1 MGGKRLE
8 GRVALV
14 TGGARGIGRAICEKL
29 ASEGAK
35 IAMVDIMLDVAEK
48 TAEEFNAQ
56 GFEAMAIQANVAVPE
71 DADKAIAAVVE
82 KYGKLDI
89 LVNNAG
95 ITKDTLMLKM
105 TEKEWDAV
113 LAVNLKGTFN
123 FTKAAT
129 KVMMR
134 ARYGKIVNIASV
146 VGRMGNIG
154 QANYS
159 ASKAG
164 VIALTKTTAREFG
177 SRNITANAIAP
188 GYIQTDMTEK
198 LPQAARDAFL
208 VNIPLKRA
216 GLPADVANAVCFF
229 CSDESAYI
237 TGQVMNVCGGFL
249 MS

>member
-1 MGGKRLE
+1 MGKRLE

-35 IAMVDIMLDVAEK
+35 VAMVDIMLDVAEK
-48 TAEEFNAQ
+48 TAAEFNAQ
-56 GFEAMAIQANVAVPE
+56 GYEAMAVQANVAIPA
-71 DADKAIAAVVE
+71 DAEKAVAAVVE
-82 KYGKLDI
+82 KFGKLDI

-105 TEKEWDAV
+105 TEQEWDAV

-146 VGRMGNIG
+146 VGRMGNVG

-229 CSDESAYI
+229 CSDESAYV

>member
-1 MGGKRLE
+1 MGNRVE

-35 IAMVDIMLDVAEK
+35 IAMVDIMLDVAEQ
-48 TAEEFNAQ
+48 TAAEFRAK
-56 GFEAMAIQANVAVPE
+56 GYEAMAIQANVAVPE

-154 QANYS
+154 QANYA

-216 GLPADVANAVCFF
+216 GLPADVANAVFFF

>member
-1 MGGKRLE
+1 MGKRLE

-48 TAEEFNAQ
+48 TAEEFKAQ
-56 GFEAMAIQANVAVPE
+56 GYEALAIQANVAIPE
-71 DADKAIAAVVE
+71 DADKAVSAVVE
-82 KYGKLDI
+82 KFGKLDI

-95 ITKDTLMLKM
+95 ITRDTLMLKM
-105 TEKEWDAV
+105 TEKDWDAV

-129 KVMMR
+129 RVMMR

-146 VGRMGNIG
+146 VGRMGNVG

-164 VIALTKTTAREFG
+164 VIALTKTTVREFG

-188 GYIQTDMTEK
+188 GYIKTDMTEK
-198 LPQAARDAFL
+198 LPQEARDAFL

-216 GLPADVANAVCFF
+216 GLPTDVANAVCFF
-229 CSDESAYI
+229 CSDESAYV

>member
-1 MGGKRLE
+1 MGNRVE

-48 TAEEFNAQ
+48 TAEEFRAK
-56 GFEAMAIQANVAVPE
+56 GYDAMAIQANVAVPE

-95 ITKDTLMLKM
+95 ITRDTLMLKM
-105 TEKEWDAV
+105 TEKDWDMV
-113 LAVNLKGTFN
+113 LNVNLKGTFN

-146 VGRMGNIG
+146 VGRMGNVG

-177 SRNITANAIAP
+177 SRNITVNAIAP

-229 CSDESAYI
+229 CTDESAYV

>member
-1 MGGKRLE
+1 MGKRLE

>member
-1 MGGKRLE
+1 MGKRLE

-48 TAEEFNAQ
+48 TAEEFKAQ
-56 GFEAMAIQANVAVPE
+56 GYEALAIQANVAIPE
-71 DADKAIAAVVE
+71 DADKAVAAVVE
-82 KYGKLDI
+82 KFGKLDI

-95 ITKDTLMLKM
+95 ITRDTLMLKM
-105 TEKEWDAV
+105 TEKDWDAV

-129 KVMMR
+129 RVMMR

-146 VGRMGNIG
+146 VGRMGNVG

-188 GYIQTDMTEK
+188 GYIKTDMTEK
-198 LPQAARDAFL
+198 LPQEARDAFL

-229 CSDESAYI
+229 CSDESAYV

>member
-1 MGGKRLE
+1 MGKRLE

-48 TAEEFNAQ
+48 TAEEFKAQ
-56 GFEAMAIQANVAVPE
+56 GYEALAIQANVAVPE
-71 DADKAIAAVVE
+71 DADKAVAAVVE
-82 KYGKLDI
+82 KFGKLDI

-95 ITKDTLMLKM
+95 ITRDMLMLKM
-105 TEKEWDAV
+105 TEKDWDAV

-146 VGRMGNIG
+146 VGRMGNVG

-188 GYIQTDMTEK
+188 GYIKTDMTEK
-198 LPQAARDAFL
+198 LPQEARDAFL

-229 CSDESAYI
+229 CSDESAYV

>member
-1 MGGKRLE
+1 MGKRLE

-48 TAEEFNAQ
+48 TAEEFKAQ
-56 GFEAMAIQANVAVPE
+56 GYEALAIQANVAIPE
-71 DADKAIAAVVE
+71 DADKAVAAVVE
-82 KYGKLDI
+82 KFGKLDI

-95 ITKDTLMLKM
+95 ITRDTLMLKM
-105 TEKEWDAV
+105 TEKDWDAV

-146 VGRMGNIG
+146 VGRMGNVG

-188 GYIQTDMTEK
+188 GYIKTDMTEK
-198 LPQAARDAFL
+198 LPQEARDAFL

-229 CSDESAYI
+229 CTDESAYV

>member
-1 MGGKRLE
+1 MGCKRLE

-48 TAEEFNAQ
+48 TAEEFKAQ
-56 GFEAMAIQANVAVPE
+56 GYEAMAIQANVAVPE

-146 VGRMGNIG
+146 VGRMGNVG

-188 GYIQTDMTEK
+188 GYIQTDMTDK

-229 CSDESAYI
+229 CTDESAYV

>member
-1 MGGKRLE
+1 MGKRLE

-48 TAEEFNAQ
+48 TAAEFNAQ
-56 GFEAMAIQANVAVPE
+56 GYEAMAVQANVAIPA
-71 DADKAIAAVVE
+71 DAEKAVAAVVE
-82 KYGKLDI
+82 KFGKLDI

-105 TEKEWDAV
+105 TEQEWDAV

-146 VGRMGNIG
+146 VGRMGNVG

-198 LPQAARDAFL
+198 LPQEARDAFL

-229 CSDESAYI
+229 CTDESAYV

>member
-1 MGGKRLE
+1 MGCKRLE

-48 TAEEFNAQ
+48 TAEEFRAQ
-56 GFEAMAIQANVAVPE
+56 GYEAMAIQANVAIPE
-71 DADKAIAAVVE
+71 EADKAVAAVVE
-82 KYGKLDI
+82 KFGKLDI

-146 VGRMGNIG
+146 VGRMGNVG

-229 CSDESAYI
+229 CTDESAYI

>member
-1 MGGKRLE
+1 MGKRLE

-48 TAEEFNAQ
+48 TAEEFKAQ
-56 GFEAMAIQANVAVPE
+56 GYEALAIQANVAVPE
-71 DADKAIAAVVE
+71 DADKAVAAVVE
-82 KYGKLDI
+82 KFGKLDI

-95 ITKDTLMLKM
+95 ITRDTLMLKM
-105 TEKEWDAV
+105 TEKDWDAV

-146 VGRMGNIG
+146 VGRMGNVG

-188 GYIQTDMTEK
+188 GYIKTDMTEK
-198 LPQAARDAFL
+198 LPQEARDAFL

-229 CSDESAYI
+229 CTDESAYV

>member
-1 MGGKRLE
+1 MGKRLE

-48 TAEEFNAQ
+48 TAEEFKAQ
-56 GFEAMAIQANVAVPE
+56 GYEAMAIQANVAVPE

-82 KYGKLDI
+82 KFGKLDI

-95 ITKDTLMLKM
+95 ITRDTLMLKM
-105 TEKEWDAV
+105 TEKDWDAV

-146 VGRMGNIG
+146 VGRMGNVG

-177 SRNITANAIAP
+177 SRNITAKAIAP

-198 LPQAARDAFL
+198 LPQEARDAFL

-229 CSDESAYI
+229 CTDESAYV

>member
-1 MGGKRLE
+1 MGKRLE

-48 TAEEFNAQ
+48 TAAEFNAQ
-56 GFEAMAIQANVAVPE
+56 GYEAMAVQANVAIPA
-71 DADKAIAAVVE
+71 DAEKAVAAVVE
-82 KYGKLDI
+82 KFGKLDI

-105 TEKEWDAV
+105 TEQEWDAV

-146 VGRMGNIG
+146 VGRMGNVG

-188 GYIQTDMTEK
+188 GYIQTDMTDK

-216 GLPADVANAVCFF
+216 GQPADVANAVCFF
-229 CSDESAYI
+229 CSDESAYV

>member
-1 MGGKRLE
+1 MGKRLE

-48 TAEEFNAQ
+48 TAEEFKAQ
-56 GFEAMAIQANVAVPE
+56 GYEALAIQANVAIPE
-71 DADKAIAAVVE
+71 DADKAVAAVVE
-82 KYGKLDI
+82 KFGKLDI

-95 ITKDTLMLKM
+95 ITRDTLMLKM
-105 TEKEWDAV
+105 TEKDWDAV

-146 VGRMGNIG
+146 VGRMGNVG

-188 GYIQTDMTEK
+188 GYIKTDMTEK
-198 LPQAARDAFL
+198 LPQEARDAFL

-216 GLPADVANAVCFF
+216 GLPTDVANAVCFF
-229 CSDESAYI
+229 CTDESAYV

>member
-1 MGGKRLE
+1 MGKRLE

-48 TAEEFNAQ
+48 TAEEFKAQ
-56 GFEAMAIQANVAVPE
+56 GYEALAIQANVAVPE
-71 DADKAIAAVVE
+71 DADKAVAAVVE
-82 KYGKLDI
+82 KFGKLDI

-95 ITKDTLMLKM
+95 ITRDTLMLKM
-105 TEKEWDAV
+105 TEKDWDAV

-146 VGRMGNIG
+146 VGRMGNVG

-188 GYIQTDMTEK
+188 GYIKTDMTEK
-198 LPQAARDAFL
+198 LPQEARDAFL

-216 GLPADVANAVCFF
+216 GLPTDVANAVCFF
-229 CSDESAYI
+229 CTDESAYV

>member
-1 MGGKRLE
+1 MGNRVE

-48 TAEEFNAQ
+48 TAEEFRAK
-56 GFEAMAIQANVAVPE
+56 GYDAMAIQANVAVPE

-95 ITKDTLMLKM
+95 ITRDTLMLKM
-105 TEKEWDAV
+105 SEKDWDAV

-146 VGRMGNIG
+146 VGRMGNVG

-198 LPQAARDAFL
+198 LPQEARDAFL

-229 CSDESAYI
+229 CSDESAYV

>member
-1 MGGKRLE
+1 MGKRLE

-48 TAEEFNAQ
+48 TAEEFKAQ
-56 GFEAMAIQANVAVPE
+56 GYEALAIQANVAVPE
-71 DADKAIAAVVE
+71 DADKAVAAVVE
-82 KYGKLDI
+82 KFGKLDI

-95 ITKDTLMLKM
+95 ITRDTLMLKM
-105 TEKEWDAV
+105 TEKDWDAV

-123 FTKAAT
+123 FTRAAT

-146 VGRMGNIG
+146 VGRMGNVG

-188 GYIQTDMTEK
+188 GYIKTDMTEK
-198 LPQAARDAFL
+198 LPQEARDAFL

-229 CSDESAYI
+229 CTDESAYV

>member
-1 MGGKRLE
+1 MGCKRLE

-48 TAEEFNAQ
+48 TAEEFRAQ
-56 GFEAMAIQANVAVPE
+56 GYEAMAIQANVAIPE
-71 DADKAIAAVVE
+71 DADKAVAAVVE
-82 KYGKLDI
+82 KFGKLDI

-146 VGRMGNIG
+146 VGRMGNVG

-229 CSDESAYI
+229 CTDESAYV

>member
-1 MGGKRLE
+1 MGKRLE

-48 TAEEFNAQ
+48 TAEEFKAQ
-56 GFEAMAIQANVAVPE
+56 GYEAMAIQANVAIPE

-82 KYGKLDI
+82 KFGKLDI

-95 ITKDTLMLKM
+95 ITRDTLMLKM
-105 TEKEWDAV
+105 TEKDWDAV

-146 VGRMGNIG
+146 VGRMGNVG

-198 LPQAARDAFL
+198 LPQEARDAFL

-229 CSDESAYI
+229 CSDESAYV

>member
-1 MGGKRLE
+1 MGNRLE

-48 TAEEFNAQ
+48 TAGEFKTQ
-56 GFEAMAIQANVAVPE
+56 GYEAMAIQANVAIPE
-71 DADKAIAAVVE
+71 EADKAIAAVVE

-95 ITKDTLMLKM
+95 ITRDTLMLKM
-105 TEKEWDAV
+105 SEKDWDAV

-146 VGRMGNIG
+146 VGRMGNVG

-198 LPQAARDAFL
+198 LPQEARDAFL

-229 CSDESAYI
+229 CSDESAYV